1 MVISVKFT
9 ILMSSVVCVK
19 LEITSAFTLPVIN
32 IPAVVC
38 VKLPSIDEIPTSVP
52 DPMLELVAR
61 AFISAVATNNTPPTS
76 ARAVSHGFYLDSE
89 ALVEQIKNNPEAKK
103 NILKS
108 AKWFLSFLA
117 RNTYWNQ
124 KYNHNQLRI
133 TRVIESL
140 RLLVSNVEADKF
152 YQSVLELIEED
163 NKVNLDTLIFW
174 KNA

>member
-1 MVISVKFT
+1 MDFERFLIGEGSDFLGRNLQDIWDFSDEEIEQTHDFVQ
-9 ILMSSVVCVK
+9 VV
-19 LEITSAFTLPVIN
+19 FPIN
-32 IPAVVC
+32 
-38 VKLPSIDEIPTSVP
+38 KPS
-52 DPMLELVAR
+52 R
-61 AFISAVATNNTPPTS
+61 AA
-76 ARAVSHGFYLDSE
+76 SHGFYLDSE
-89 ALVEQIKNNPEAKK
+89 ALIEQIKNNPEAKE

-163 NKVNLDTLIFW
+163 NKVNLDTLVFW

>member
-1 MVISVKFT
+1 MDFERFLIGEGSDFLGRNLQDIWDFSDEEIEQTHDFVQ
-9 ILMSSVVCVK
+9 VV
-19 LEITSAFTLPVIN
+19 FPIN
-32 IPAVVC
+32 
-38 VKLPSIDEIPTSVP
+38 KPS
-52 DPMLELVAR
+52 
-61 AFISAVATNNTPPTS
+61 
-76 ARAVSHGFYLDSE
+76 RAVSHGFYLDSE
-89 ALVEQIKNNPEAKK
+89 ALIEQIKNNPEAKE

-140 RLLVSNVEADKF
+140 RLLVSNEEADKF

-163 NKVNLDTLIFW
+163 NKVNLDTLVFW
-174 KNA
+174 KMHKTYSTYKL

>member
-1 MVISVKFT
+1 MDFERFLIGEGSDFLGRNLQDIWDFSDEEIEQTHDFVQ
-9 ILMSSVVCVK
+9 VV
-19 LEITSAFTLPVIN
+19 FPIN
-32 IPAVVC
+32 
-38 VKLPSIDEIPTSVP
+38 KPS
-52 DPMLELVAR
+52 
-61 AFISAVATNNTPPTS
+61 
-76 ARAVSHGFYLDSE
+76 RAVSHGFYLDSE
-89 ALVEQIKNNPEAKK
+89 DLIEQIKNNPEAKK

-163 NKVNLDTLIFW
+163 NKVNLDTLVFW

>member
-1 MVISVKFT
+1 MDFITFLTREGNDFLGRNLQDIWDFSDEEIEQTHDFVQ
-9 ILMSSVVCVK
+9 VV
-19 LEITSAFTLPVIN
+19 FPIN
-32 IPAVVC
+32 
-38 VKLPSIDEIPTSVP
+38 KPS
-52 DPMLELVAR
+52 
-61 AFISAVATNNTPPTS
+61 
-76 ARAVSHGFYLDSE
+76 RAVSHGVYLDSE
-89 ALVEQIKNNPEAKK
+89 ALIEQIKNNPEAKE

-108 AKWFLSFLA
+108 AKRFLSFLA

-163 NKVNLDTLIFW
+163 NKVNLDTLVFW